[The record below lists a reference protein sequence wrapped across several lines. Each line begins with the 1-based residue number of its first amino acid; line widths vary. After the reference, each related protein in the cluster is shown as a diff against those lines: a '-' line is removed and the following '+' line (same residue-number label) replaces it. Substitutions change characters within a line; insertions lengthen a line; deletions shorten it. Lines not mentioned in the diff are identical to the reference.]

1 MPLIKSNIPE
11 IYIEN
16 EEENDYVEL
25 LKVDRVGNL
34 LGMKLTFTQDVINRR
49 KDLDKE
55 INELITLLKHDLR
68 E

>member
-1 MPLIKSNIPE
+1 VPLIKSNIPE